1 MRQRKRVLAAVLSFL
16 MLFGTDN
23 SMNVYASEITG
34 ENLGS
39 PMQSVEETETETQDE
54 TKTQKAAGVQEE
66 PTKTAETVETEDAV
80 REQTETEGVSEEQTG
95 ETENGCITGKQ
106 TGGNKTGRITEE
118 QTGTTETEQVTGEQ
132 STEEEQTE
140 AVETQKAAEEQTEG
154 TESQKAANVQ
164 KEAGLQ
170 ISYLVLQ
177 KTALQPADSQFVL
190 LGLDPGKAQ
199 VQDMTLH
206 YRNRDT
212 GADYQ
217 VQPTELTSDAA
228 FFQMDHLEELT
239 QGIYDLTGITYT
251 TSDMSESG
259 QTLALSDVGITAS
272 FGIGEEP
279 ADEPDAVITTEEEE
293 QPEVVMTDATGNAIS
308 ADGFAEALGKASA
321 DVASDAVDATGG
333 SRKIVVVLDP
343 GHGGH
348 DGGAS
353 YYGRVEKN
361 LNLSIATYCKAELE
375 TYGGVT
381 VYMTRSDDT
390 FVGLTDRTQIAANYG
405 ADIFVSIHNNACG
418 NPGVSGASVYY
429 PNGNYRPDLGNNG
442 RGLAAQIENHLVSL
456 GLANRGIL
464 IRNCQDYDPAYLYP
478 DGSHADYYH
487 VIRECKRRGIA
498 GLIVEHA
505 YMTSYSDM
513 ANHLASEAQLQ
524 QLGVADATAIA
535 EYYGLTKGNN
545 KITFGSVSSNS
556 STSVM
561 LKWKENNYLDGYVI
575 YRSTEKNGK
584 YKKVKEIKDF
594 AATSYIDRK
603 LTSGKRYYYKI
614 AGKKGT
620 AETGMSGI
628 KSGYAIAQP
637 KIAAVTAAGS
647 QVLSLSWK
655 KVSGATGY
663 EIYRSNSLNG
673 KYRSVKKIK
682 DAKTLS
688 WKDKTVKTG
697 KKYYYRLR
705 AYRQQKDVTGYSSDS
720 KKIYGSTIKATK
732 LTSVTSTK
740 SGHLFLKWSKITGAK
755 KYQIYRSEKK
765 TGKYRRIATTKNGK
779 TTSYSDKSGVAGKTY
794 YYKVRVINAVNR
806 TEGYSD
812 DSKPVSGRQL
822 ICPEWKSIAANG
834 SAGISLSWKKVSGAT
849 GYMIYRSTAKNGSYK
864 KLKTLKGT
872 GVVKYTDKTGKKNQ
886 VYYYRIQ
893 ASGKAGESAYSA
905 KSWCRILNT
914 PVLTNVLP
922 QESGVMKLTWNKVEH
937 AGGYILYRKK
947 GTETDYKKIKTIS
960 GASVTSWQDVTEQG
974 MDYQY
979 QIQAYTVRNAGK
991 ADQKTDYS
999 DRSNVITARHLEIPV
1014 LQLAEGS
1021 EHQAVLNW
1029 KKVSGVDGYKIFRSE
1044 EAGSLKTELDPA
1056 GISYHAD
1063 TDSYTYDDTGVE
1075 AGHTYT
1081 YSIQS
1086 YRKQADQLAVSDLC
1100 QAQIVINGL
1109 TNDQTGGE

>member
-23 SMNVYASEITG
+23 SMNIYASEITG

-39 PMQSVEETETETQDE
+39 PMQSVEETETETQEE
-54 TKTQKAAGVQEE
+54 TKTENAA
-66 PTKTAETVETEDAV
+66 A
-80 REQTETEGVSEEQTG
+80 
-95 ETENGCITGKQ
+95 
-106 TGGNKTGRITEE
+106 
-118 QTGTTETEQVTGEQ
+118 EQ
-132 STEEEQTE
+132 SQ
-140 AVETQKAAEEQTEG
+140 VGEQTEG
-154 TESQKAANVQ
+154 TEATTVEQNPVEEQSETAETERAAAEQTGEAETEHVAEEQIVEAETEQATGEQSPVGEQTGAAGTQNTTEEQTKATESRNVTSVQ
-164 KEAGLQ
+164 KENGLQ
-170 ISYLVLQ
+170 ILYLVLQ
-177 KTALQPADSQFVL
+177 KTALQPADSQFIL
-190 LGLDPGKAQ
+190 LGLNPGEAQ
-199 VQDMTLH
+199 IQNMVLR

-212 GADYQ
+212 GADYR
-217 VQPTELTSDAA
+217 VQQTELTSDAA
-228 FFQMDHLEELT
+228 FFQMDHLEGLA

-251 TSDMSESG
+251 TLDMPESE
-259 QTLALSDVGITAS
+259 QTLAFSDIGITAS

-279 ADEPDAVITTEEEE
+279 ANTPDAVITTEEEE
-293 QPEVVMTDATGNAIS
+293 QPQVVMTDASGKAIS
-308 ADGFAEALGKASA
+308 ADGFVEALGKASA

-333 SRKIVVVLDP
+333 SHKIVVVLDP

-348 DGGAS
+348 DGGAK

-361 LNLSIATYCKAELE
+361 LNLSIAAYCKAELE

-405 ADIFVSIHNNACG
+405 ADIFVSIHNNACS
-418 NPGVSGASVYY
+418 NPAVSGASVYY
-429 PNGNYRPDLGNNG
+429 PNANYRPDLSNNG

-535 EYYGLTKGNN
+535 EYYGLRKGNN

-620 AETGMSGI
+620 TETGMSSI

-637 KIAAVTAAGS
+637 KIAAVTGAGS
-647 QVLSLSWK
+647 QVLSLRWK

-673 KYRSVKKIK
+673 KYQRVKKIK

-732 LTSVTSTK
+732 LTSVTSAK
-740 SGHLFLKWSKITGAK
+740 SGHLLLKWSKITGAK

-794 YYKVRVINAVNR
+794 YYKVRVINEVNR

-834 SAGISLSWKKVSGAT
+834 SSGISLSWKKVSGAT
-849 GYMIYRSTAKNGSYK
+849 GYIIYRSTAKNGSYK
-864 KLKTLKGT
+864 KIKTIKGAA
-872 GVVKYTDKTGKKNQ
+872 VVKYTDKTGKKNQ

-914 PVLTNVLP
+914 PVLADVLP

-937 AGGYILYRKK
+937 AGGYIIYRKK
-947 GTETDYKKIKTIS
+947 GTETDYKKVKTIS

-979 QIQAYTVRNAGK
+979 RIQAYTVRNAGK

-999 DRSNVITARHLEIPV
+999 DRSNVITVRHLEIPV
-1014 LQLAEGS
+1014 LQLTEGS
-1021 EHQAVLNW
+1021 EHQVVLSW
-1029 KKVSGVDGYKIFRSE
+1029 KKVSGVDGYKIFRYE
-1044 EAGSLKTELDPA
+1044 EASGVKTELDPA

-1075 AGHTYT
+1075 DGHTYT

-1109 TNDQTGGE
+1109 TTDQTGGE